1 VRILPQE
8 NCATGLLI
16 GVLPAVMQVVLAQSV
31 LHFDGLHSD
40 QSACVVA
47 ATTNL

>member
-1 VRILPQE
+1 M
-8 NCATGLLI
+8 
-16 GVLPAVMQVVLAQSV
+16 GVLPAVMQVVLAQSA
-31 LHFDGLHSD
+31 LHFSGLHSD